1 MKRKYEK
8 MNMRVVKLVHRP
20 MLLDS
25 SSIKGRSG
33 YNMKYG
39 GVDDDG
45 GLDPE

>member
-25 SSIKGRSG
+25 SSIKSSSDR

-39 GVDDDG
+39 GIDDD